1 MTTDRLYTLAEITGC
16 SAAPYA
22 AALKEKNVER
32 ALRLFTGQLVDGL
45 KALPVVAVPPRL
57 PQKSD

>member
-1 MTTDRLYTLAEITGC
+1 MTERTFTLAEITGC

-32 ALRLFTGQLVDGL
+32 ALRLFTDGLVDGL
-45 KALPVVAVPPRL
+45 KALPARPPRVAMR
-57 PQKSD
+57 SDE